1 MSSPKPA
8 ISRSLGLYFGLI
20 CVGYA
25 TDLVVYLLLVDLGL
39 DLYAAYLA
47 SFAVGATCN
56 VALLRRFF
64 SAPRHSFG
72 KDLALTFGSNGL
84 IVVLMLGLY
93 MALMKLFGMPHLLA
107 KIVSNGVSFMANYA
121 TRRAFF

>member
-8 ISRSLGLYFGLI
+8 TSKSLGLYFGLI
-20 CVGYA
+20 CIGYA
-25 TDLVVYLLLVDLGL
+25 TDLIVYMFLVDFGFN
-39 DLYAAYLA
+39 LYAAYLA

-64 SAPRHSFG
+64 ATPRHSFG

-93 MALMKLFGMPHLLA
+93 MALMKLLGMPHLLA
-107 KIVSNGVSFMANYA
+107 KVVSNGFSFVLNYT